1 MNKVRFSVLLDYLI
15 KNHTYNNK
23 KLAQE
28 TGIDRTVIQK
38 YISGARL
45 PSSYDNIEIIADKL
59 TLSKEERNMLYDAY
73 KIEKVGYEKY
83 EQLKLIKKIIENISY
98 PKKID
103 DYDFD
108 ISYQFDNINHFATT
122 HQSLL
127 ILVRYVIELIKQK
140 KVVTITY
147 MHIYLIIQILSI

>member
-83 EQLKLIKKIIENISY
+83 EQLKLIKKIIEILAI
-98 PKKID
+98 PKRLMIMILI
-103 DYDFD
+103 YH
-108 ISYQFDNINHFATT
+108 IN
-122 HQSLL
+122 
-127 ILVRYVIELIKQK
+127 
-140 KVVTITY
+140 
-147 MHIYLIIQILSI
+147 LII